1 MAVSRYADLILHL
14 GHKVACVG
22 YGEPDPATAWR
33 YGVEK
38 VVENVAIE
46 CETCNEVLMDFD
58 RPTVSPHECDH
69 IGTERI
75 HMRPSGSI
83 DYVDCAR
90 CGELLQVS

>member
-22 YGEPDPATAWR
+22 